1 MKGIFFA
8 AMFALAGQALAGE
21 DSTDHWGVGGTGP
34 AWYQTKCGLAGFPG
48 PMPYPDNQR
57 PCSNMRGEPVEVFIP
72 GAAVDPSRKERG
84 GVARESA
91 GREAQPSAR
100 ADVAR

>member
-1 MKGIFFA
+1 MKEIFFA

-21 DSTDHWGVGGTGP
+21 DSTDHWGAGGTGP

-48 PMPYPDNQR
+48 PVPYPDNQP
-57 PCSNMRGEPVEVFIP
+57 PCSNMRREPVEASVP
-72 GAAVDPSRKERG
+72 ATAVNPSRKERG
-84 GVARESA
+84 AVARGSA